1 MDPNKRCSK
10 YYIKWNPSKNAFS
23 GSLPSNILI
32 DAKTMKIVE
41 KGVKSSQVSSMLAK
55 YLP

>member
-10 YYIKWNPSKNAFS
+10 YYIQWNASKNAFS
-23 GSLPSNILI
+23 GSLPSNVLI

-41 KGVKSSQVSSMLAK
+41 TGVKASQLPAMFGK